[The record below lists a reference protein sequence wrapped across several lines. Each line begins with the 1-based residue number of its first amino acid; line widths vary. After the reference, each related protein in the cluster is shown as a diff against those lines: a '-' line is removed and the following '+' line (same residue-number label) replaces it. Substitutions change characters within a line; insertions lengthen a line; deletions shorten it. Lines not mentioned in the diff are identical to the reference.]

1 MLQVNVIGAG
11 KVAQTLMLLF
21 QGAEGIETQDVYS
34 RSLASAEAAVRLAG
48 GRAVRGM
55 AEMRAADLW
64 LLTVP
69 DDQIAAAAEQLAQTG
84 AVPAVAVH
92 CSGFLSSSVLG
103 PLQAKEWEVASCH
116 PVLSFADPVAA
127 RDQFAGTY
135 CAVEGDAGA
144 AALVSD
150 IVSRVG
156 GHPFAVNADR
166 KALYHAAA
174 VFSNNFAVV
183 LQAIAADAWAEAGVP
198 AKVAASLGDKLL
210 GGAAANV
217 RGLGPQ
223 AALTGPAARGDQD
236 VLRRQQAEVT
246 SWNADAGEVYRVMSD
261 LAARL
266 KMSGTTLPDAGG

>member
-1 MLQVNVIGAG
+1 MLRVNVIGAG
-11 KVAQTLMLLF
+11 KVARTFMLLF
-21 QGAEGIETQDVYS
+21 QGAEGVETQDVFS
-34 RSLASAEAAVRLAG
+34 RSASSAEAAVGLGGGTVVAELAQ
-48 GRAVRGM
+48 
-55 AEMRAADLW
+55 MRPADIW

-69 DDQIAAAAEQLAQTG
+69 DDQIAGAAAELAASG
-84 AVPAVAVH
+84 VAPSAVVH
-92 CSGFLSSSVLG
+92 CSGFLSSSVLE
-103 PLQAKEWEVASCH
+103 PLAEAGWQVASCH
-116 PVLSFADPVAA
+116 PVLSFADPESA

-135 CAVEGDAGA
+135 CAVEGNAEA

-156 GHPFAVNADR
+156 GQPFPVTAEK

-198 AKVAASLGDKLL
+198 DDVATALGDKLL

-217 RGLGPQ
+217 AKLGPQ

-236 VLRRQQAEVT
+236 VLRLQGAEVAA
-246 SWNADAGEVYRVMSD
+246 WHPEAGEVYRLMSD
-261 LAARL
+261 LAGRL
-266 KMSGTTLPDAGG
+266 KASGTMWPDTED